1 MEINI
6 TEAPIRQSV
15 NALSTSSQALSSFI
29 STIEGENQL
38 ECIAKITEIN
48 QTYISILEQYK
59 TLLLQNSNVTE
70 DTVEELI
77 EKDLR
82 IADVILLHSQK

>member
-15 NALSTSSQALSSFI
+15 NALSTSAQALSSSI
-29 STIEGENQL
+29 PTIEGENQL
-38 ECIAKITEIN
+38 ECITKINEIN

-70 DTVEELI
+70 KTVEELI

-82 IADVILLHSQK
+82 IADAILLHSQK

>member
-15 NALSTSSQALSSFI
+15 NALSTSAQALSSSI
-29 STIEGENQL
+29 PTIEGENQL
-38 ECIAKITEIN
+38 ECITKINEIN

-82 IADVILLHSQK
+82 IADAILLHSQK

>member
-15 NALSTSSQALSSFI
+15 NALSTSAQALSSSI
-29 STIEGENQL
+29 PTIEGENQL

-82 IADVILLHSQK
+82 IADAILLHSQK

>member
-15 NALSTSSQALSSFI
+15 NALSTSAQALSSSI
-29 STIEGENQL
+29 PTIEGENQL
-38 ECIAKITEIN
+38 ECITKINEIN

-59 TLLLQNSNVTE
+59 ALLLQNINVTE
-70 DTVEELI
+70 DTLEELI
-77 EKDLR
+77 EKDR
-82 IADVILLHSQK
+82 GIADAILLNSQK

>member
-77 EKDLR
+77 EKDR
-82 IADVILLHSQK
+82 GIADVILLHSQK

>member
-1 MEINI
+1 MEIKI

-77 EKDLR
+77 EKDR
-82 IADVILLHSQK
+82 GIADVILLHSQK

>member
-70 DTVEELI
+70 KTVEELI

-82 IADVILLHSQK
+82 IADAILLHSQK